1 MLQQILAIFLV
12 LALLVI
18 ALWLLRRKGLASVNW
33 SLARRHTGTKQMQV
47 LERVALSGH
56 HSLHLV
62 RVRDRVILV
71 GLSPSSCTRIEMF
84 ETSSNPIEL
93 TEQT

>member
-1 MLQQILAIFLV
+1 MLQQILAVFLV

-33 SLARRHTGTKQMQV
+33 SLARRHTGTKEMQV
-47 LERVALSGH
+47 LECVALSAH

-71 GLSPSSCTRIEMF
+71 GLAPSSCTRIEMF